1 MVAGRHTCEGAVMVE
16 ANIDEKTVRSFGDE
30 WSAYDQSQLSDE
42 ESARRFDEYFSIFPW
57 DNLPDGAVGADI
69 GCGSGR
75 WALRVAP
82 RVGVLHCI
90 DASGQALAVARR
102 NLASQA
108 NCRFHQASVDAISLP
123 PGSMD
128 FCYSIGV
135 LHHVPDTLAGIKACV
150 ALLKPGAPLLIYL
163 YYALENRPWWF
174 RAIWKSTDLLRRGIA
189 RLPFWPKRMVT
200 EAIAL
205 VVYWPLARLCAL
217 IEYLGGDPAGLPLS
231 YHRHDGFYTMRT
243 DAHDRFG
250 TRLEHRFSRAQIEAM
265 MRKADLDDIRFAETE
280 PFWCAVGRR
289 SRAVGRH
296 HATEIGTDLARVA
309 DTRGGAEPSA
319 RRRVAV
325 ASTQASPAL
334 RTTAR
339 FTRASMLTASVL
351 LILGVM
357 LTAPAHGEPK
367 TDLHHAPNRNFDVR
381 GNFLPGKVGFNVA
394 DVSTARQLN
403 SLPNGVKALVWVGQ
417 CRGVDATFLKTV
429 QPFIGSSK
437 LLAFF
442 LMDDPDPTG
451 RYYPLCTADNLRA
464 ESDWIHTNV
473 PGAKTFIVLMKL
485 SSSKAPSFINT
496 YNPAN
501 SHVDLFG
508 IDPYPCR
515 TELKDCDYDMID
527 RYVVAAEAWGI
538 PRSIMVPVY
547 QTFGGGGWMDDSG
560 GRYIMPSVSQMRQ
573 ILDRWGTLT
582 PTPVFDFA
590 YSWGSQ
596 RADEALEGSPD
607 LQAVFAL
614 HNAAS
619 GP

>member
-1 MVAGRHTCEGAVMVE
+1 MAER
-16 ANIDEKTVRSFGDE
+16 NIDEKTVRSFGEE
-30 WSAYDQSQLSDE
+30 WSAYDQSRLSDE
-42 ESARRFDEYFSIFPW
+42 ESARRFDEYFSVFPW
-57 DNLPDGAVGADI
+57 DDLPDGAVGADI

-82 RVGVLHCI
+82 RVGALHCI
-90 DASGQALAVARR
+90 DASEQALAVARQ
-102 NLASQA
+102 NLAGQP

-128 FCYSIGV
+128 FCYTIGV
-135 LHHVPDTLAGIKACV
+135 LHHVPDTLEGIKACV

-189 RLPFWPKRMVT
+189 RLPFWPKRAVT

-205 VVYWPLARLCAL
+205 VVYWPLSRLCAL

-231 YHRHDGFYTMRT
+231 YHRHDSFYTMRT
-243 DAHDRFG
+243 DALDRFG
-250 TRLEHRFSRAQIEAM
+250 TRLEQRFSRVQIEAM
-265 MRKADLDDIRFAETE
+265 MRKAGLDDIFFSETP

-289 SRAVGRH
+289 SRVAGRH
-296 HATEIGTDLARVA
+296 HAAETAEDIARVA
-309 DTRGGAEPSA
+309 DTHVGTEPPA
-319 RRRVAV
+319 RRRAAV
-325 ASTQASPAL
+325 ASSL
-334 RTTAR
+334 W
-339 FTRASMLTASVL
+339 TASVL

-357 LTAPAHGEPK
+357 LGAPARGEPK
-367 TDLHHAPNRNFDVR
+367 TELHHAPNRNFDAR
-381 GNFLPGKVGFNVA
+381 GNYLPGKVGFNVA

-403 SLPNGVKALVWVGQ
+403 SLPNSVKALVWVGQ

-429 QPFIGSSK
+429 QPYIGSSK
-437 LLAFF
+437 LLGFF

-496 YNPAN
+496 YNFAN

-527 RYVVAAEAWGI
+527 RYVAAAEAWGI

-547 QTFGGGGWMDDSG
+547 QTFGGGNWMDDSG
-560 GRYIMPSVSQMRQ
+560 GKYLLPTVSQMQQ

-582 PTPVFDFA
+582 PTPVFDLA

-596 RADEALEGSPD
+596 NADEALEGSTD

-614 HNAAS
+614 HNNNAS

>member
-1 MVAGRHTCEGAVMVE
+1 MVE
-16 ANIDEKTVRSFGDE
+16 GNIDEKTVRSFGEE
-30 WSAYDQSQLSDE
+30 WSAYDQSRLTE
-42 ESARRFDEYFSIFPW
+42 EELARRFDEYFSIFPW
-57 DNLPDGAVGADI
+57 GDLPDGAVGADI

-82 RVGVLHCI
+82 EVGLLHCI
-90 DASGQALAVARR
+90 DASEQALAVARR
-102 NLASQA
+102 NLAFRA
-108 NCRFHQASVDAISLP
+108 NCRFHQASVDAISLA

-135 LHHVPDTLAGIKACV
+135 LHHVPDTLAGIKACA

-174 RAIWKSTDLLRRGIA
+174 RAVWKSTDLLRRGIA
-189 RLPFWPKRMVT
+189 RLPFRPKRAVT

-217 IEYLGGDPAGLPLS
+217 IEYLGADPAGLPLS
-231 YHRHDGFYTMRT
+231 YHRHDSFYTMRT

-265 MRKADLDDIRFAETE
+265 LREAGLEGIRFAETE
-280 PFWCAVGRR
+280 PFWCVVARR
-289 SRAVGRH
+289 PRVLGRH
-296 HATEIGTDLARVA
+296 DAPAGVAGTRRATRPTAPHGVTVLPTNVSWASHAMTRFSHAWRHASRLTGSILIILSAILTD
-309 DTRGGAEPSA
+309 
-319 RRRVAV
+319 
-325 ASTQASPAL
+325 
-334 RTTAR
+334 
-339 FTRASMLTASVL
+339 
-351 LILGVM
+351 
-357 LTAPAHGEPK
+357 PAHGEPK
-367 TDLHHAPNRNFDVR
+367 TELHHAPNHNFDLR
-381 GNFLPGKVGFNVA
+381 GSYLPGKVGFNVA
-394 DVSTARQLN
+394 DVSTARQLS
-403 SLPNGVKALVWVGQ
+403 SLPDGVKALVWIGQ
-417 CRGVDATFLKTV
+417 CNGVDQTFLKAV

-464 ESDWIHTNV
+464 ESDWVHANV
-473 PGAKTFIVLMKL
+473 PGAKTFTIPMKL

-496 YNPAN
+496 YNPSN
-501 SHVDLFG
+501 SHIDLFG

-527 RYVVAAEAWGI
+527 RYVAAAETWGI
-538 PRSIMVPVY
+538 PRRIMVPVY
-547 QTFGGGGWMDDSG
+547 QTFGGGGWMDDG
-560 GRYIMPSVSQMRQ
+560 GGKYVLPNVGQMQQ

-596 RADEALEGSPD
+596 RADEALESSSD
-607 LQAVFAL
+607 LQAVFAR
-614 HNAAS
+614 HNS
-619 GP
+619 GSELEHLKQ

>member
-1 MVAGRHTCEGAVMVE
+1 MVE
-16 ANIDEKTVRSFGDE
+16 GNIDEKTVRSFGEE
-30 WSAYDQSQLSDE
+30 WSAYDQSRLTE
-42 ESARRFDEYFSIFPW
+42 EELARRFDEYFSIFPW
-57 DNLPDGAVGADI
+57 GDLPDGAVGADI

-82 RVGVLHCI
+82 EVGLLHCI
-90 DASGQALAVARR
+90 DASEQALAVARR
-102 NLASQA
+102 NLAFRA
-108 NCRFHQASVDAISLP
+108 NCRFHQASVDAISLA

-135 LHHVPDTLAGIKACV
+135 LHHVPDTLAGIKACA

-174 RAIWKSTDLLRRGIA
+174 RAVWKSTDLLRRGIA
-189 RLPFWPKRMVT
+189 RLPFRPKRAVT

-217 IEYLGGDPAGLPLS
+217 IEYLGADPAGLPLS
-231 YHRHDGFYTMRT
+231 YHRHDSFYTMRT

-265 MRKADLDDIRFAETE
+265 LREAGLEGIRFAETE
-280 PFWCAVGRR
+280 PFWCVVARR
-289 SRAVGRH
+289 PRVLGRH
-296 HATEIGTDLARVA
+296 DAPAGVAGTRRATRPTAPHGVTVLPTNVSWASHAMTRFSHAWRHASRLTGSILIILSAILTD
-309 DTRGGAEPSA
+309 
-319 RRRVAV
+319 
-325 ASTQASPAL
+325 
-334 RTTAR
+334 
-339 FTRASMLTASVL
+339 
-351 LILGVM
+351 
-357 LTAPAHGEPK
+357 PAHGEPK
-367 TDLHHAPNRNFDVR
+367 TELHHAPNHNFDLR
-381 GNFLPGKVGFNVA
+381 GSYLPGKVGFNVA

-403 SLPNGVKALVWVGQ
+403 SLPDGVKALVWVGQ
-417 CRGVDATFLKTV
+417 CNGVDQTFLKAV

-464 ESDWIHTNV
+464 ESDWVHANV
-473 PGAKTFIVLMKL
+473 PGAKTFTIPMKL

-496 YNPAN
+496 YNPSN
-501 SHVDLFG
+501 SHIDLFG

-527 RYVVAAEAWGI
+527 RYVAAAETWGI
-538 PRSIMVPVY
+538 PRRIMVPVY
-547 QTFGGGGWMDDSG
+547 QTFGGGGWMDDG
-560 GRYIMPSVSQMRQ
+560 GGKYVLPNVGQMQQ

-596 RADEALEGSPD
+596 RADEALESSSD
-607 LQAVFAL
+607 LQAVFAR
-614 HNAAS
+614 HNS
-619 GP
+619 GSELEHLKQ

>member
-1 MVAGRHTCEGAVMVE
+1 MAEGNV
-16 ANIDEKTVRSFGDE
+16 DEKTVRSFGEE
-30 WSAYDQSQLSDE
+30 WSAYDQSRLSDE
-42 ESARRFDEYFSIFPW
+42 ELVRRFDEYFSIFPW
-57 DNLPDGAVGADI
+57 DDLPDGAVGADV

-82 RVGVLHCI
+82 RVAALHCI
-90 DASGQALAVARR
+90 DASEQALAVARR
-102 NLASQA
+102 NLVDQV

-150 ALLKPGAPLLIYL
+150 ALLKPGAPLLVYL

-174 RAIWKSTDLLRRGIA
+174 RAIWRSTDLLRRGIA
-189 RLPFWPKRMVT
+189 RLPFWPKRTVT
-200 EAIAL
+200 EVIAFL
-205 VVYWPLARLCAL
+205 VYWPLARLCAL
-217 IEYLGGDPAGLPLS
+217 IEYLGGDPTGLPLS
-231 YHRHDGFYTMRT
+231 DHRHDSFYTMRT
-243 DAHDRFG
+243 DALDRFG
-250 TRLEHRFSRAQIEAM
+250 TRLEQRFSRVQIEAM
-265 MRKADLDDIRFAETE
+265 MRQAGLDDIRFSETS

-289 SRAVGRH
+289 SPVVGQH
-296 HATEIGTDLARVA
+296 HATEKDIARVTE
-309 DTRGGAEPSA
+309 TRVGAGPA
-319 RRRVAV
+319 VRRGAV
-325 ASTQASPAL
+325 VVSS
-334 RTTAR
+334 
-339 FTRASMLTASVL
+339 L
-351 LILGVM
+351 LIVGAMLVGAMLG
-357 LTAPAHGEPK
+357 APAHGGSNTE
-367 TDLHHAPNRNFDVR
+367 LHHAPNRNFDAR
-381 GNFLPGKVGFNVA
+381 GNYLPGKVGFNVA
-394 DVSTARQLN
+394 DVSTAKQLN

-417 CRGVDATFLKTV
+417 CGGVDELFLKTV

-437 LLAFF
+437 LLGFF

-464 ESDWIHTNV
+464 ESDWIHANV

-527 RYVVAAEAWGI
+527 RYVAAAEAWGI
-538 PRSIMVPVY
+538 PRSVMVPVY
-547 QTFGGGGWMDDSG
+547 QTFGGGNWRDDGG
-560 GRYIMPSVSQMRQ
+560 GRYILPNVSQMRQ
-573 ILDRWGTLT
+573 ILDRWGTLA

-596 RADEALEGSPD
+596 NADQALEGSSD
-607 LQAVFAL
+607 LQAVFSH
-614 HNAAS
+614 HNNAS